1 MRGTDE
7 NDPRQNII
15 VHIHGL
21 SSNYFLGHKA
31 HQGGIAGESS
41 GFESIGTAGSKTRKV
56 KSGRQKKTY
65 G

>member
-7 NDPRQNII
+7 NDPRQNLV

-21 SSNYFLGHKA
+21 SSNYFLGYKA
-31 HQGGIAGESS
+31 HQGRIAGESS
-41 GFESIGTAGSKTRKV
+41 GFESVGLAGGKTREV
-56 KSGRQKKTY
+56 ESGRQKKTY